1 MFDKYSLEISRIFKD
16 AEEEMLE
23 LNHPYVGS
31 EHLLLSL
38 LKNSKVIANIANKNN
53 LTYDNFKKELI
64 LVVGSSTK
72 KSKYILYTPLLKRII
87 NLSLEEANEK
97 RIELNAIHLFK
108 ALLEEGEGI
117 AIRLLYGMNI
127 DLEKLYDEVKDN
139 VKKNNKKLEI
149 FNIGK
154 NLMDITNMDEQVN
167 R

>member
-87 NLSLEEANEK
+87 NLSLEEANE
-97 RIELNAIHLFK
+97 
-108 ALLEEGEGI
+108 
-117 AIRLLYGMNI
+117 
-127 DLEKLYDEVKDN
+127 
-139 VKKNNKKLEI
+139 
-149 FNIGK
+149 
-154 NLMDITNMDEQVN
+154 
-167 R
+167 